1 MSMGQH
7 NKRVRRQVIIVVV
20 IWIII
25 RLDGAFDSWR
35 STTMRVGV
43 ILEWSGTD
51 GKQIQ

>member
-20 IWIII
+20 IWII
-25 RLDGAFDSWR
+25 DGAFDGWR
-35 STTMRVGV
+35 STTRRVGV
-43 ILEWSGTD
+43 IPEWSGTD